1 MTPINNDT
9 ICAISTAP
17 GVGGIAVIRISG
29 PEAVA
34 ITDKLWKG
42 RRLTEVASHTAHLGT
57 IIDSDGNQLDQA
69 VATLFLA
76 PRSFTGEDVVEL
88 SVHGSRY
95 IQQELIQQLI
105 AHGCRLAEPGEFTRR
120 AFANGRMDLAE
131 AEAVADVI
139 ASSTRA
145 AHRLAISQ
153 MRGDFSRKLNTLHDS
168 LLDLASLLELEL
180 DFSEEDVEFASRQK
194 LLEIASE
201 VESVVTTLA
210 ASFAKGSAIKDGI
223 PVAIVGDTNAGKS
236 TLLNALLHDD
246 RAIVS
251 DIHGTTRDTIEDTI
265 NINGTL
271 FRLIDTAG
279 IRETHDT
286 IEALGIERTLQRIS
300 SARIVLWVIDA
311 TTLTV
316 AQNTNRLPEAIEA
329 TRSRILKQM
338 HTDQTLLIVINKTD
352 LAPTTALPSL
362 FNNADSTISAHT
374 NSPLCDQAT
383 IAPSNSTPCIPN
395 PVAPS
400 DCDPCGKNMDT
411 PSNSDTCSPRTVA
424 TLAIS
429 AREGIGIDTLQ
440 QTLVKLSGA
449 ADISATDIIVTNA
462 RHYEALTNAAQSIHR
477 AIEGIHNNLSGD
489 FIAQDVRET
498 LHHLASITGTI
509 TSHDILTSIF
519 SRFCIGK

>member
-42 RRLTEVASHTAHLGT
+42 KRLTEVASHTAHLGT

-168 LLDLASLLELEL
+168 LLDLSSLLELEL

-374 NSPLCDQAT
+374 HSTLCDQAT
-383 IAPSNSTPCIPN
+383 IAPSNSTP
-395 PVAPS
+395 
-400 DCDPCGKNMDT
+400 
-411 PSNSDTCSPRTVA
+411 CSPRTVA